1 MSSEERRNNLI
12 TFIKENGNW
21 ARITDYT
28 WCVKSNVDTTAE
40 LRDELARR
48 IGIQSEERIMVVNM
62 TKSAWASYNLPKNVA
77 DWLKE

>member
-1 MSSEERRNNLI
+1 MI
-12 TFIKENGNW
+12 TIIKENGNW

-40 LRDELARR
+40 LRDDLARR
-48 IGIQSEERIMVVNM
+48 ISIQSEERIMVINM

-77 DWLKE
+77 EWLKE